1 MFWPVAA
8 LIYPRGPTN
17 RSPVPVANPL
27 RYPPTDSDSN
37 TDAVHASYK
46 SGKEP
51 HTPLFEHATFASPSG
66 STLPPD
72 EHLACFDFL
81 YFMGAAK
88 EDYEWSRAWSPAWRE
103 VGTHLRFTEGVVRLG
118 RGYVARALGVEG
130 DEEIPPVSTRFL
142 I

>member
-1 MFWPVAA
+1 M
-8 LIYPRGPTN
+8 LYSDTDTDTN
-17 RSPVPVANPL
+17 
-27 RYPPTDSDSN
+27 TH
-37 TDAVHASYK
+37 TVHASYK

-51 HTPLFEHATFASPSG
+51 HIPLFEHATFASPSG

-72 EHLACFDFL
+72 EHLACFDF
-81 YFMGAAK
+81 MGAAK

-103 VGTHLRFTEGVVRLG
+103 VGTYLRFTEGIVRLG

-130 DEEIPPVSTRFL
+130 DGGEEIPPVSSRFFS